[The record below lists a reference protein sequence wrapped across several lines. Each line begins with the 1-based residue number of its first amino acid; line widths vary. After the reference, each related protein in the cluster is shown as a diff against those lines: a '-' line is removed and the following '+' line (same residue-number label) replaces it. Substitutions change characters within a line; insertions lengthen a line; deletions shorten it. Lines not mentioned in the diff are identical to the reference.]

1 MASTY
6 LSKTLGTAT
15 NSKIWTFSTWLKRSG
30 LSSTQHIFSIDNGS
44 ARDAFSFDSDNGL
57 RFYLN
62 DSTTGN
68 ADLSTNRI
76 LRDTSAFYHLVL
88 TVDTTQA
95 TQEDRI
101 KLFINGTQ
109 YSWDETV
116 TWTNTL
122 NANTFNASGNT
133 FRIGRDRTAAN
144 YFNGVL
150 THTHFT
156 DGYAYDAST
165 FGETDATTGI
175 WKAKVSPSVTYGT
188 NGFFLKFENSGSMG
202 LDSSGNANNFTVN
215 GSLTQTVDTPTNVFA
230 TFNPL
235 WRARVNNIDLP
246 TYMSNGNLTFYSG
259 GSDARLA
266 YFASTLG
273 VTSGKYY
280 WEVKSESGS
289 GGAVGISYDSMQS
302 NSNAQFWDNAN
313 LLGCAIK
320 INGNVFNGKS
330 GDGSTALG
338 VSYSEDDIY
347 GFALDMDNYAL
358 YAHINGTYVNSG
370 VPTSGASRTGSLLN
384 LLTSGLAYLNSG
396 EPVFPFFADLS
407 AGSHAD
413 LKVNFGNGYFGT
425 TAVSSATSDESGL
438 GIFEYT
444 VPSGYYALC
453 TKNIN
458 EQEYD

>member
-6 LSKTLGTAT
+6 LEKTLGTAT

-30 LSSTQHIFSIDNGS
+30 LNSSQHIFSIDNGS

-62 DSTTGN
+62 DSAAGN

-116 TWTNTL
+116 IWTNTL

-144 YFNGVL
+144 YFDGVL

-188 NGFFLKFENSGSMG
+188 NGFFLKFESSGSMG
-202 LDSSGNANNFTVN
+202 LDSSGNANNFTVSGN
-215 GSLTQTVDTPTNVFA
+215 LTQTVDTPSNVFV

-235 WRARVNNIDLP
+235 DTTRTSSATPLFQ
-246 TYMSNGNLTFYSG
+246 NGNTTAYNAASD
-259 GSDARLA
+259 GSYLASTMAVNKGKWYAEFKVGAGANTRNFGILDVTSSLA
-266 YFASTLG
+266 YIG
-273 VTSGKYY
+273 
-280 WEVKSESGS
+280 
-289 GGAVGISYDSMQS
+289 
-302 NSNAQFWDNAN
+302 
-313 LLGCAIK
+313 
-320 INGNVFNGKS
+320 
-330 GDGSTALG
+330 
-338 VSYSEDDIY
+338 
-347 GFALDMDNYAL
+347 
-358 YAHINGTYVNSG
+358 H
-370 VPTSGASRTGSLLN
+370 PTSGSATNSYAYNSLAGGGLLRDGNTEIASSVGTTTNGDIVSVMIDLDSATKTIKFQKN
-384 LLTSGLAYLNSG
+384 G
-396 EPVFPFFADLS
+396 VDLS
-407 AGSHAD
+407 GTTQMTISQSSDTYWIFALRAD
-413 LKVNFGNGYFGT
+413 GDQYVYANFGNGYFGT
-425 TAVSSATSDESGL
+425 TAVSSATTDESGL